1 MESQQCYLCRQQR
14 PLDDF
19 IVRRDGIRYRMCRQC
34 NSQVQAKRRKNP
46 KLRHTRTHRTCYK
59 CMRLL
64 EKEQFTRRSNASY
77 YSACKDCNK
86 YEFAHLRRSRLRKSA
101 GRFTRE
107 EFEALLKKFETCP
120 MCGRKWEEIPLIP
133 GHKVPWTADH
143 IQPITPATEGEK
155 PGTNDISNIQPLCYS
170 CNSKKG
176 NR

>member
-14 PLDDF
+14 LLDDF

-34 NSQVQAKRRKNP
+34 NSEVQAKRRKNP

-86 YEFAHLRRSRLRKSA
+86 YEFAHLRRSRLRKST
-101 GRFTRE
+101 GRFTKE
-107 EFEALLKKFETCP
+107 EFETLLKEFDTCP
-120 MCGRKWEEIPLIP
+120 MCGRKWEEIPYSFRPRSSQHSQLHLPLSNHQIYF
-133 GHKVPWTADH
+133 
-143 IQPITPATEGEK
+143 
-155 PGTNDISNIQPLCYS
+155 ISKYTSQSTQDFLEWIL
-170 CNSKKG
+170 
-176 NR
+176 